1 MRLSR
6 SLALLERQW
15 YLLRGSPTRVVPLF
29 GFVLTDV
36 VLWGFITRY
45 LKKTGGGVDFV
56 TSLLGAVVFWDYCVR
71 VLHGV
76 TMTFFEDVWSRNFLN
91 IFASPLSLAEY
102 LGGQVMSS
110 LCTSAFGLA
119 AMVAIATVVFG
130 WSIGAY
136 GLMAV
141 PFVLVLFLFGI
152 AMGIVG
158 ASVILRFGPAAEWFV
173 WPIPALIAPF
183 ASVYYPVSTLP
194 AWMHLIAR
202 VLPVSYVFEGLRA
215 IAAGQPF
222 APGSLAVGAGIAVL
236 YVVAACWTFA
246 RVYQHAVRT
255 GLIARYS
262 AESIT

>member
-1 MRLSR
+1 MRFSR
-6 SLALLERQW
+6 TLALLERQW

-29 GFVLTDV
+29 GFVVIDI

-45 LKKTGGGVDFV
+45 LDMTAGGVDFV

-91 IFASPLSLAEY
+91 IFASPLTLVEY
-102 LGGQVMSS
+102 LGGQVLSS
-110 LCTSAFGLA
+110 LFTSAIGLL
-119 AMVAIATVVFG
+119 AMVVIATLLFG

-141 PFVLVLFLFGI
+141 PFVLVLFLFGV
-152 AMGIVG
+152 AMGVVG
-158 ASVILRFGPAAEWFV
+158 AAIILRFGPAAEWFV

-183 ASVYYPVSTLP
+183 GGVYYPVSTLP
-194 AWMHLIAR
+194 GWMHPIAR
-202 VLPVSYVFEGLRA
+202 ALPVSYVFEGLRA
-215 IAAGQPF
+215 IAAGQAF
-222 APGSLAVGAGIAVL
+222 APGSLAMGAGLAAL

-262 AESIT
+262 AETIT

>member
-1 MRLSR
+1 MRFSR
-6 SLALLERQW
+6 TLALLERQW

-29 GFVLTDV
+29 GFVVIDI

-45 LKKTGGGVDFV
+45 LDMTGGGVDFV

-91 IFASPLSLAEY
+91 IFASPLTLVEY
-102 LGGQVMSS
+102 LGGQVLSS
-110 LCTSAFGLA
+110 LFTSAIGLL
-119 AMVAIATVVFG
+119 AMVLIATLLFG

-141 PFVLVLFLFGI
+141 PFVLVLFLFGV
-152 AMGIVG
+152 AMGVVG
-158 ASVILRFGPAAEWFV
+158 AAIILRFGPAAEWFV

-183 ASVYYPVSTLP
+183 GGVYYPVSTLP
-194 AWMHLIAR
+194 AWMHPIAR
-202 VLPVSYVFEGLRA
+202 ALPVSYVFEGLRA

-222 APGSLAVGAGIAVL
+222 APGALAIGAGLAAL

-262 AESIT
+262 AETIT

>member
-1 MRLSR
+1 MRFSR
-6 SLALLERQW
+6 TLALLERQW

-29 GFVLTDV
+29 GFVVIDI

-45 LKKTGGGVDFV
+45 LDMTGGGVDFV

-91 IFASPLSLAEY
+91 IFASPLTLVEY
-102 LGGQVMSS
+102 LGGQVLSS
-110 LCTSAFGLA
+110 LFTSAIGLL
-119 AMVAIATVVFG
+119 AMVLIATLLFG

-141 PFVLVLFLFGI
+141 PFVLVLFLFGV
-152 AMGIVG
+152 AMGVVG
-158 ASVILRFGPAAEWFV
+158 AAIILRFGPAAEWFV

-183 ASVYYPVSTLP
+183 GGVYYPVSTLP
-194 AWMHLIAR
+194 AWMHPIAR
-202 VLPVSYVFEGLRA
+202 ALPVSYVFEGLRA

-222 APGSLAVGAGIAVL
+222 APGALAIGAGLAAL

-246 RVYQHAVRT
+246 SVYQHAVRT

-262 AESIT
+262 AETIT